1 MVFRIGGLATGMDTD
16 SLVKQMLQAYQTPID
31 KVKQQKQLI
40 EWKRD
45 DYRAVNTKVLAF
57 RDAAFDMKLKGAYTT
72 KKAESENEQAVKVS
86 ATNQAIEGVYTIKVK
101 ELATS
106 ATLTSSAIGKK
117 NNQAKM
123 SELGVTDPT
132 SITLS
137 GDKGSV
143 TVMIKP
149 TDTISDVMGN
159 INNKTRLTGV
169 NASYDASLD
178 RFYFTNPAT
187 GEAAKFELKSTNAD
201 LLGNVFKLS
210 GSAVSTVKGETI
222 TTTVKFDS
230 VLLPVISAELTKDKS
245 IDTQFFR
252 ITRDGKDYDF
262 SIKADT
268 SIGNLIDQING
279 SELGKTGVSAYLNG
293 DGKLAFFNADQSKQ
307 LEFAEVSESTT
318 QDEIKILEQLGLQNA
333 SGTNVFTKTSDQDY
347 TKLETKGKDAV
358 IEYNGIEAKYAT
370 NSFVVNGLN
379 VTAKKVTTDAV
390 SVSISGDTDAIY
402 DKIKSFVDKYN
413 TLVDDITAKTSE
425 ARDRDYTPLT
435 DEQKEAMSEE
445 QIKAWEAKAKS
456 GMLRR
461 DDVLRNALSSFRN
474 SLASVVGG
482 MTGSELKQLTQI
494 GITTGSSYTENGKLS
509 INEETLRKAIAER
522 PEEVAAMFTVDDGN
536 AKADAGDGFAVRLH
550 QKATEL
556 IDKLKSI
563 AGTTDMTYSQYDQGK
578 LLSDIDE
585 RIERLKDRMEDAED
599 RYYAQFTAM
608 ERYINQLNQQS
619 NWLSQQLGGST
630 QSS

>member
-101 ELATS
+101 QLASS
-106 ATLTSSAIGKK
+106 ATVTSSAIGKK

-123 SELGVTDPT
+123 SELGVAEAT

-222 TTTVKFDS
+222 TTTAKFDS
-230 VLLPVISAELTKDKS
+230 VLLPVISAELTKDKT

-279 SELGKTGVSAYLNG
+279 SDLGKSGVSAYLNG
-293 DGKLAFFNADQSKQ
+293 EGKLAFFNADQSKQ

-318 QDEIKILEQLGLQNA
+318 QDDIKILEQLGIQNA
-333 SGTNVFTKTSDQDY
+333 SGTNVFTTTSDQEY
-347 TKLETKGKDAV
+347 TKLETKGKDAI
-358 IEYNGIEAKYAT
+358 IEYNGDEAKYAT

-379 VTAKKVTTDAV
+379 VTAKKVTDDPV

-425 ARDRDYTPLT
+425 TRDRDYTPLT
-435 DEQKEAMSEE
+435 DAQKEAMSEE
-445 QIKAWEAKAKS
+445 QVKAWETKAKS

-461 DDVLRNALSSFRN
+461 DDMLRNALSSFRN

-482 MTGSELKQLTQI
+482 LTGSELKQLTQI
-494 GITTGSSYTENGKLS
+494 GITTGSSYTENGKLT
-509 INEETLRKAIAER
+509 IKEETLRKAIAER

-536 AKADAGDGFAVRLH
+536 TKTDAGDGFAVRLH

-556 IDKLKSI
+556 IDKIKSI
-563 AGTTDMTYSQYDQGK
+563 AGTTDMTYSQYEEGK
-578 LLSDIDE
+578 LLNDYDE
-585 RIERLKDRMEDAED
+585 RIERLTDRMEDAED

-619 NWLSQQLGGST
+619 NWLAQQLGGST